1 MASCSCTT
9 PSRAIAC
16 STSTVLRSPPPSAVG
31 KSEDTFTTLGC
42 FGNVGFKE
50 MQATPVVQADL
61 FMTLSYCDTVD
72 GDNVHL
78 IKDDNCNDAIPED
91 TRVLL
96 VKKDACLRLQTLTEI
111 SGFQNLERIGFAYG
125 CLSLLQS
132 LTLTSECDGSC

>member
-1 MASCSCTT
+1 M
-9 PSRAIAC
+9 
-16 STSTVLRSPPPSAVG
+16 LRSPPPSAVG

-61 FMTLSYCDTVD
+61 FMTLSYYDKVD

-96 VKKDACLRLQTLTEI
+96 VKKDACLRLQTLTVSAMGRVE
-111 SGFQNLERIGFAYG
+111 GRPAGAEAPY
-125 CLSLLQS
+125 LQG
-132 LTLTSECDGSC
+132 LFVARGENCPTDGSE

>member
-1 MASCSCTT
+1 M
-9 PSRAIAC
+9 
-16 STSTVLRSPPPSAVG
+16 LRSPPPSAVG
-31 KSEDTFTTLGC
+31 KSEDTFTTTNC
-42 FGNVGFKE
+42 FTTGGIYYVQ
-50 MQATPVVQADL
+50 QATPVVQADL
-61 FMTLSYCDTVD
+61 FMTLSYYDTVD

-78 IKDDNCNDAIPED
+78 IKDGNCNDAIPED

-96 VKKDACLRLQTLTEI
+96 VKKDACLRQQTLTEI

>member
-1 MASCSCTT
+1 
-9 PSRAIAC
+9 
-16 STSTVLRSPPPSAVG
+16 
-31 KSEDTFTTLGC
+31 
-42 FGNVGFKE
+42 

-96 VKKDACLRLQTLTEI
+96 VKKGACTSFSFTSFPEY
-111 SGFQNLERIGFAYG
+111 SGLERIGFG
-125 CLSLLQS
+125 ENTLSSQQY
-132 LTLTSECDGSC
+132 LTFSSKC

>member
-1 MASCSCTT
+1 M
-9 PSRAIAC
+9 AC
-16 STSTVLRSPPPSAVG
+16 STSTVLRSPPSSAVG

-50 MQATPVVQADL
+50 RQATPVVQADL
-61 FMTLSYCDTVD
+61 FMTLSYYNTVE

-78 IKDDNCNDAIPED
+78 ITDDNCNDAIPED

-96 VKKDACLRLQTLTEI
+96 VKDACLHQQTLTEI

-132 LTLTSECDGSC
+132 LTLTSECGGSC